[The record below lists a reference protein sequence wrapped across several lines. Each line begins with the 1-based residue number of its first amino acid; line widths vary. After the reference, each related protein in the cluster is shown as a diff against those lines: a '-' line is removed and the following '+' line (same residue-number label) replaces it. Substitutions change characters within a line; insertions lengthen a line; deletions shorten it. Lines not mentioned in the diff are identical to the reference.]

1 MKSNSD
7 KLNRGGAGMAQV
19 NTEEQTTETKTS
31 NIENYKRIASY
42 LAPYKKAV
50 VTLLLVVL
58 LANILMIIGPYLT
71 SVVIDEVIPGRNIT
85 LLIAIVVIYTG
96 ITILNGWTIR
106 YRQYNISLLGQN
118 VLRDIRSDLFTH
130 IQNLSFTFFDTR
142 PHGKILIRV
151 VNYINNLSNILS
163 SGLINVI
170 SDVLSIVVTLTIML
184 VIDVRLTLYS
194 LILLPILFWVTMI
207 IKNKQRVAYDRLSRK
222 QANLNAYIHESISGI
237 KTTQSFT
244 RERFNHDVFSDV
256 SNQQK
261 TAWMDAVKV
270 QFLLG
275 PIVQNI
281 ASITVAL
288 IYFVGIREIG
298 VEVSTGV
305 LIAFVGYVNNFWN
318 PIINI
323 GNFYNSLVSG
333 TVYLERVFEM
343 MDIPPEIEDAE
354 NAFEMPP
361 VKGEVVFQNVEFG
374 YEERQT
380 IFKDLD
386 FHVKPGET
394 IALVGPTG
402 AGKSTITNL
411 ISRFYD
417 IREGAILVDG
427 IDIRDVTVYS
437 LRKQIG
443 VMLQETFIFSGTIME
458 NIRYGNLEATEEEVV
473 KAAKIVRAHD
483 FIEELDRGYNT
494 RVQERGSTLSAGQ
507 RQLISFART
516 LLSDPKVLILDEATS
531 SIDTQTEILLQEG
544 LDRLLEGRTA
554 FIVAHRLS
562 TIRNSDRIFYI
573 GDQKILEAGN
583 HAELMA
589 QQGYY
594 YDLYKTQTELLKG
607 L

>member
-1 MKSNSD
+1 MAEMSN
-7 KLNRGGAGMAQV
+7 
-19 NTEEQTTETKTS
+19 EEKTTETKTS
-31 NIENYKRIASY
+31 NLENYKRIGSY
-42 LAPYKKAV
+42 LAPYKKSVIA
-50 VTLLLVVL
+50 LLLVVL
-58 LANILMIIGPYLT
+58 LANILMIMGPYLT
-71 SVVIDEVIPGRNIT
+71 SVVIDVVIPNGDT
-85 LLIAIVVIYTG
+85 SLLVLIIGIYTAV
-96 ITILNGWTIR
+96 TLLNGWTIR
-106 YRQYNISLLGQN
+106 YRQYNITELGQK
-118 VLRDIRSDLFTH
+118 VLLDIRSDLFSH
-130 IQNLSFTFFDTR
+130 MQKLSFSFFDSR
-142 PHGKILIRV
+142 PHGKILTRV

-163 SGLINVI
+163 SGFINVI
-170 SDVLSIVVTLTIML
+170 SDVLSIMVTLTIML

-194 LILLPILFWVTMI
+194 LILLPILFWITIV
-207 IKNKQRVAYDRLSRK
+207 IKNKQRIAYDRLSRK
-222 QANLNAYIHESISGI
+222 QSNLNAYIHESIAGI

-244 RERFNHDVFSDV
+244 REGFNHEIFSDV

-261 TAWMDAVKV
+261 TAWMDAVKI

-281 ASITVAL
+281 ASVTVAL
-288 IYFVGIREIG
+288 IYFIGIRGIG
-298 VEVSTGV
+298 VDVSTGV

-343 MDIPPEIEDAE
+343 MDIPPLITDSED
-354 NAFEMPP
+354 AFEMPP
-361 VKGEVVFQNVEFG
+361 VKGEVIFQNVTFG
-374 YEERQT
+374 YEETQT
-380 IFKDLD
+380 IFDNLS

-427 IDIRDVTVYS
+427 IDIRNVEVES

-443 VMLQETFIFSGTIME
+443 VMLQDTFIFTGTIME
-458 NIRYGNLEATEEEVV
+458 NIRYGKLDATEEEVIE
-473 KAAKIVRAHD
+473 AAKIVRAHD
-483 FIEELDRGYNT
+483 FIKELPRGYHT
-494 RVQERGSTLSAGQ
+494 RTQEKGSTLSAGQ

-516 LLSDPKVLILDEATS
+516 LLSNPKVLILDEATS
-531 SIDTQTEILLQEG
+531 SIDTQTEVLLQEG

-573 GDQKILEAGN
+573 GDQKILEQGS
-583 HAELMA
+583 HEELVEK
-589 QQGYY
+589 GEHYY
-594 YDLYKTQTELLKG
+594 KLYKAQSDLLKNI
-607 L
+607 

>member
-1 MKSNSD
+1 
-7 KLNRGGAGMAQV
+7 MAQV

-261 TAWMDAVKV
+261 TAWMDAVKI

-281 ASITVAL
+281 ASVTVAL

-458 NIRYGNLEATEEEVV
+458 NIRYGKLEATEEEVV
-473 KAAKIVRAHD
+473 EAAKIVRAHD
-483 FIEELDRGYNT
+483 FINELDRGYNT

-594 YDLYKTQTELLKG
+594 YELYKTQTELLKG